1 MKKRRSGSESD
12 ASDAAWPP
20 LRLVDPIPPTPPT
33 PPTVEAIDVVV
44 DVLGD
49 ADTAPHGFALI
60 TESDPGIDDSIES
73 PAADWVEPVDG
84 ACPIGHPI
92 KANAQSKIFHVP
104 GGRSYDRTIAER
116 CYSSGDAAVAD
127 GYRQAKV

>member
-1 MKKRRSGSESD
+1 MKKRQSGNASD

-20 LRLVDPIPPTPPT
+20 LRLVDPIPPAPSTPPT
-33 PPTVEAIDVVV
+33 TDGQADE
-44 DVLGD
+44 
-49 ADTAPHGFALI
+49 DTAPHGFASI
-60 TESDPGIDDSIES
+60 TEAVDGAADPNEV
-73 PAADWVEPVDG
+73 PVADWVEPVDG

-92 KANAQSKIFHVP
+92 KANAQSMIFHVP

-116 CYSSGDAAVAD
+116 CYASGDAAITD